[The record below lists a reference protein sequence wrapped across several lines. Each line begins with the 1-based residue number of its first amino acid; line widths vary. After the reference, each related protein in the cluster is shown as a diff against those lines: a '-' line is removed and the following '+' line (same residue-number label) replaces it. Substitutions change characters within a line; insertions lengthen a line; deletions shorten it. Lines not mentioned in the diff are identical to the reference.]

1 MAASSLHFSSRRGST
16 LVESALAILVFAI
29 LLVGIMDLGFTGF
42 VVNSVT
48 FAAQRAARY
57 ASVRGSGSGHA
68 ATASDIQAIA
78 QEYAAPLAAT
88 ALTVQVSWTPNNNPG
103 STVRVQVS
111 FTFTPALV
119 SLSAGPWTL
128 QGTASQAI
136 TQ

>member
-1 MAASSLHFSSRRGST
+1 MERKSMAASSLHFSSRRGST

-57 ASVRGSGSGHA
+57 ASVSGSGSGSGQA
-68 ATASDIQAIA
+68 ATASDIQAVA

-88 ALTVQVSWTPNNNPG
+88 ALAVQVSWTPNNNPG
-103 STVRVQVS
+103 STV
-111 FTFTPALV
+111 
-119 SLSAGPWTL
+119 
-128 QGTASQAI
+128 
-136 TQ
+136 